1 MPVFQER
8 CSRRACLCDGMTPE
22 MSNLRLPP
30 AVSSER
36 AIDPPSLSFS
46 ETSLAN
52 VGTTEVSQ
60 SSRFNRVLEIQL
72 SSENPSIG
80 YRYSPE
86 PGVQARGTIAFTDT
100 PGSRTLSID
109 HPGIGKIIRGEDNR
123 FYIAVESGFNGT
135 FEIEGQKID
144 PKSLTPRVAQP
155 MVTPAPTTAPVGA
168 PIPEAATEGGAAPV
182 VEPTPAAV
190 EPAAPTRPD
199 VAATPPLPETGPQP
213 AEAEYSP
220 NPLEFPFQIDS
231 GQAPEASMTE
241 PAPEPR
247 PADPGVLAGIAGA
260 VGGLFNSQPTPAVE
274 TETGADSAVEAP
286 PAPAMPEE
294 PTVDSTPMT
303 TESNLGVEAMQS
315 YIAEELVNLGMTTDG
330 VISEPM
336 MQPTDDGEMSL
347 AYQRFSIDLPS
358 INPGETIPYELGVG
372 YSPSSGALY
381 WRGTGEA
388 SWARI
393 RSDGARFAE
402 GAGAGPI
409 GIREGLNEF
418 ADRFSEL
425 SGLWSKP
432 FDQLVFDS
440 LDNSL
445 SGSGFVPT
453 GESSTTETFATA
465 NGEDTLRVMEY
476 STDLALPHGVER
488 YSIKFGVSEQSGD
501 VYWRA
506 GNEGAWAGIEGARY
520 GSGEWFGSSPDLRPI
535 LNQAADRLTRL
546 VEGRRRYLP

>member
-8 CSRRACLCDGMTPE
+8 CSRIASPCDGLTPE
-22 MSNLRLPP
+22 ISNLRLPP

-36 AIDPPSLSFS
+36 ALDPQALSFS
-46 ETSLAN
+46 ETSLPN
-52 VGTTEVSQ
+52 VGTTDLSQ

-109 HPGIGKIIRGEDNR
+109 HPGIGKVIRGEDNR

-155 MVTPAPTTAPVGA
+155 MVPPAPT
-168 PIPEAATEGGAAPV
+168 AAPV
-182 VEPTPAAV
+182 VEPTPPAV
-190 EPAAPTRPD
+190 AQAAPPAPSRPD
-199 VAATPPLPETGPQP
+199 VAAASPLPESGPGP
-213 AEAEYSP
+213 SEATYSP
-220 NPLEFPFQIDS
+220 NPLEFPFQSDS
-231 GQAPEASMTE
+231 GQAPETASTG

-247 PADPGVLAGIAGA
+247 PAVHNVLGGIAGA
-260 VGGLFNSQPTPAVE
+260 VGELFNPQPAPAVE
-274 TETGADSAVEAP
+274 TNTGADTVVEAP
-286 PAPAMPEE
+286 PAPAMPEDPIVE
-294 PTVDSTPMT
+294 SIPTM
-303 TESNLGVEAMQS
+303 ESNLGVEAMQR
-315 YIAEELVNLGMTTDG
+315 YIAEELVGLGMTTDG
-330 VISEPM
+330 AISEPI
-336 MQPTDDGEMSL
+336 MQPTDDGDMLL
-347 AYQRFSIDLPS
+347 AYQRFSVDLPG

-372 YSPSSGALY
+372 YSPTSQSLY

-409 GIREGLNEF
+409 AIREGLNEF
-418 ADRFSEL
+418 ADRFSEI
-425 SGLWSKP
+425 SGLWSRP

-440 LDNSL
+440 LDSSL

-453 GESSTTETFATA
+453 GENSTTEIFATA
-465 NGEDTLRVMEY
+465 NGEENLRVMEY
-476 STDLALPHGVER
+476 STDIAFPQGVER
-488 YSIKFGVSEQSGD
+488 YSIKFGVSEQSGE

-520 GSGEWFGSSPDLRPI
+520 GNGAWIGSSPDIRPI